1 MEEAMNR
8 RTILAAPAAF
18 AAAAVAP
25 DAGAAPPPA
34 SEPWSHAAIR
44 ERVALVVATFTRAT
58 GGFPEPMTPE
68 EAAAALAFTDEDI
81 AEPIGGPLPPFAW
94 RWGVSLDWLLLGDM
108 GALLG
113 YARAGFSAGREQ
125 DGAS

>member
-1 MEEAMNR
+1 VSR
-8 RTILAAPAAF
+8 RALFAAPAAF

-25 DAGAAPPPA
+25 APSAATAPG
-34 SEPWSHAAIR
+34 SERRLRAAIR
-44 ERVALVVATFTRAT
+44 ERVALVVATFTEAT
-58 GGFPEPMTPE
+58 GGNPEPMTPE
-68 EAAAALAFTDEDI
+68 EAAAVLAFTDDDI
-81 AEPIGGPLPPFAW
+81 DDPISGPVLPFAL